1 MYFCIFFFLNNR
13 CILYV
18 GYYSIVCRGVWIE
31 ININMVVNINFENK
45 DIDEFLEKIVIF
57 L

>member
-18 GYYSIVCRGVWIE
+18 GYYSIVCRRVWID
-31 ININMVVNINFENK
+31 INMVVNINVENK